1 MPMSILIRW
10 VVNAAAIMATAWL
23 LPQVEVA
30 DWKAGLIAGL
40 LLGFLNTFVRP
51 IFKLV
56 ALPLTV
62 VTLGLF
68 TLVINGVVLEILDWL
83 MDGLTIKN
91 FLWSIVAAII
101 ISIITSLVN
110 IVLGASDGKKK
121 RR

>member
-1 MPMSILIRW
+1 MSILIRW
-10 VVNAAAIMATAWL
+10 VVNVAAIMATAWL

-110 IVLGASDGKKK
+110 IVLGTSDGKKK